1 MEFLSGGFYKATIHR
16 VVQPPP
22 SQRGHTRLGVFYFA
36 MPDDAVVLKP
46 LAESPVFQR
55 VGIKR
60 RVNDDEA
67 PTMEDWRRG
76 RTSAY
81 GQTELKKTEGGVEE
95 EVIGGVVVKH
105 YS

>member
-16 VVQPPP
+16 VVQPPVD
-22 SQRGHTRLGVFYFA
+22 QRGCTRLGAFYFA
-36 MPDDAVVLKP
+36 MPDDDVVLKP
-46 LAESPVFQR
+46 LAESSVLQR
-55 VGIKR
+55 VGIVR
-60 RVNDDEA
+60 RVADEEA
-67 PTMEDWRRG
+67 PTMEQWRRG

-81 GQTELKKTEGGVEE
+81 GQTELKKTGGGVEE